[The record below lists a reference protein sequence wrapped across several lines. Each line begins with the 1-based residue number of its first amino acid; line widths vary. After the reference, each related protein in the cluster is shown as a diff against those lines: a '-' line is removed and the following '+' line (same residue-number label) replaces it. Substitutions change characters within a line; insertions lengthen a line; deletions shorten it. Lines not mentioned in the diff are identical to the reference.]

1 MLNVVAATGLDT
13 EVRVL
18 PATRAIVSWNTQE
31 VVDTLELTIDTADG
45 RRSRPLPYVAFE
57 DGRRASLDGFDDVA
71 KIETDI
77 VHAPGQIAA
86 IVIHAHRPPARVAV
100 SVPRRP
106 GTRVPKI
113 VPRSTA
119 GRRRFRN
126 APTDRS
132 RTAGA
137 RRRCIR

>member
-57 DGRRASLDGFDDVA
+57 DGRRTSC
-71 KIETDI
+71 T
-77 VHAPGQIAA
+77 
-86 IVIHAHRPPARVAV
+86 RRV
-100 SVPRRP
+100 RLQ
-106 GTRVPKI
+106 
-113 VPRSTA
+113 RS
-119 GRRRFRN
+119 
-126 APTDRS
+126 
-132 RTAGA
+132 
-137 RRRCIR
+137 